1 MRNKKLVLRRLQTL
15 NGLLR
20 RLDMNIHRGGT
31 QTETNQTQDEITHLV
46 QDIRD
51 IIEREAE

>member
-31 QTETNQTQDEITHLV
+31 QTETNQTQDEINHLV

-51 IIEREAE
+51 IIEREE

>member
-31 QTETNQTQDEITHLV
+31 KHEVNTTQKNIKEIV
-46 QDIRD
+46 QDISD
-51 IIEREAE
+51 IIERESE

>member
-31 QTETNQTQDEITHLV
+31 QTETNQTQDEINHLV

>member
-1 MRNKKLVLRRLQTL
+1 MRNKKLVLRRLQKL

>member
-1 MRNKKLVLRRLQTL
+1 MRNKQLVLRRLQTL
-15 NGLLR
+15 DGLLR

>member
-1 MRNKKLVLRRLQTL
+1 MRNKKLVLRRLQKL

-31 QTETNQTQDEITHLV
+31 RSDANKTQNDINNLI
-46 QDIRD
+46 QDIKD

>member
-1 MRNKKLVLRRLQTL
+1 MRNKQLVLRRLQTL
-15 NGLLR
+15 DGLLR

-31 QTETNQTQDEITHLV
+31 RSETNKTQNDINNLI
-46 QDIRD
+46 QDIKD

>member
-1 MRNKKLVLRRLQTL
+1 MRNKQLVLKRLQKL

-20 RLDMNIHRGGT
+20 KLDMNIHRGGT
-31 QTETNQTQDEITHLV
+31 RTETNQTQNEINHLL

-51 IIEREAE
+51 IVDREAE